1 MGGLKQDYWQNYV
14 DGNWVDGGAGRLTV
28 ENPGTGEPL
37 AEIALADA
45 ADIDRA
51 VKAALACHE
60 SGVLSSMRP
69 VERGR
74 MVRGMGDYLL
84 ANREEIAEML
94 TLESGKPYWEALVET
109 DGAARYF
116 EYYGNQAE
124 TVEGR
129 SIPLGGD
136 YLDFTIYEP
145 FGVSAQII
153 PWN

>member
-1 MGGLKQDYWQNYV
+1 MAGLKQDYWQNYV

-28 ENPGTGEPL
+28 KNPGTGEPL
-37 AEIALADA
+37 AEIALANA
-45 ADIDRA
+45 ADIDLA
-51 VKAALACHE
+51 VKAALACHK

-94 TLESGKPYWEALVET
+94 TLESGKPYSAALVET

-116 EYYGNQAE
+116 
-124 TVEGR
+124 
-129 SIPLGGD
+129 
-136 YLDFTIYEP
+136 
-145 FGVSAQII
+145 
-153 PWN
+153 

>member
-1 MGGLKQDYWQNYV
+1 MCGLKQDYWQNYV

-60 SGVLSSMRP
+60 SGVLSFMRP

-74 MVRGMGDYLL
+74 MVRGIGDYVSKPRRNRRDSDAGIRQALL
-84 ANREEIAEML
+84 GS
-94 TLESGKPYWEALVET
+94 SG
-109 DGAARYF
+109 
-116 EYYGNQAE
+116 
-124 TVEGR
+124 
-129 SIPLGGD
+129 
-136 YLDFTIYEP
+136 
-145 FGVSAQII
+145 
-153 PWN
+153 